1 MQPWKIRL
9 RTYLTGTWH
18 YRWIGMGVTWA
29 VCLIGWLGIA
39 LVPNQFQ
46 AVAMIYV
53 DTDTMMAPLLKGLT
67 VSTDPEQQV
76 SVMLNT
82 LLARP
87 NLEQVVHL
95 TNPRAAS
102 LSSAELARQV
112 QGLQENISIK
122 PLSTK
127 NLFQLSYT
135 DRDPDRGLNVSQTL
149 LSIFIDSNIGGKRH
163 DLEGAQ
169 SFLDTKVNE
178 YETLVRQAEARRTKF
193 KQENLDVLTNN
204 VTPDQ
209 ARQQVEAARQQLNG
223 AQARLSSLRA
233 QLSSVPKMVYID
245 GPNPIVLN
253 SGGGVA

>member
-18 YRWIGMGVTWA
+18 YRWIGMGVAWA
-29 VCLIGWLGIA
+29 VCIIGWLGIA
-39 LVPNQFQ
+39 MIPNQFQ
-46 AVAMIYV
+46 AVSMIYV
-53 DTDTMMAPLLKGLT
+53 DTDTMMAPLLKDLT
-67 VSTDPEQQV
+67 VSTDPQQQV

-87 NLEQVVHL
+87 NLEQVIHL
-95 TNPRAAS
+95 TNPKANS
-102 LSSAELARQV
+102 LSSAEMARQV
-112 QGLQENISIK
+112 EALQDNISIK

-135 DRDPDRGLNVSQTL
+135 DKDPDRGLNVTQTL
-149 LSIFIDSNIGGKRH
+149 ESIFIDSNIGNKRH

-178 YETLVRQAEARRTKF
+178 YETLVRQAEQRRTSF
-193 KQENLDVLTNN
+193 KQANLEVLSNT

-209 ARQQVEAARQQLNG
+209 ARTLVEQARQQYEG
-223 AQARLSSLRA
+223 AAAQFSSLDRK
-233 QLSSVPKMVYID
+233 SDV
-245 GPNPIVLN
+245 
-253 SGGGVA
+253 